1 MIRIFRNLRSRLIG
15 GGAFRKYLLYAIGEI
30 VLVMIGILLA
40 LRVNNN
46 NIARVEHERETKYLQ
61 NIRLDLDKDVEN
73 LTFLIDF
80 RADRIQS
87 LDRLITY
94 CDGIQPQDPDSLA
107 LDVIMSLYEYWFN
120 PSNVTVKDLLGSGN
134 MNLIRNASIKEKLFD
149 LELLY
154 QSNTSNLEHETYEYQ
169 QYLSKPIFTH
179 ADVDKMAQ
187 IFLKEHTAGELG
199 LTVANFEGLLHDPV
213 YRNGCAIASLTSLE
227 YSDLFRQIL

>member
-120 PSNVTVKDLLGSGN
+120 PSNVTVKDLLG
-134 MNLIRNASIKEKLFD
+134 
-149 LELLY
+149 
-154 QSNTSNLEHETYEYQ
+154 
-169 QYLSKPIFTH
+169 
-179 ADVDKMAQ
+179 
-187 IFLKEHTAGELG
+187 
-199 LTVANFEGLLHDPV
+199 
-213 YRNGCAIASLTSLE
+213 
-227 YSDLFRQIL
+227 

>member
-46 NIARVEHERETKYLQ
+46 NIARVEHEREPNTCRTSGLGPGQ
-61 NIRLDLDKDVEN
+61 GRGESDIPHRLPGRPHSK
-73 LTFLIDF
+73 
-80 RADRIQS
+80 S

-134 MNLIRNASIKEKLFD
+134 MNLIRNASSRKNSSTWNCCISPILPTW
-149 LELLY
+149 
-154 QSNTSNLEHETYEYQ
+154 STRPTSTSSTSPNPSSPMQMWTNGSDISEGAYRRRTW
-169 QYLSKPIFTH
+169 
-179 ADVDKMAQ
+179 
-187 IFLKEHTAGELG
+187 